1 MKLKLTAC
9 ERPNET
15 NKNCNERCEFLCVSV
30 LRVWRSFG
38 IERAA
43 LIFVDFEKK
52 EKKKKDV
59 EDLYYFYLDKS
70 YLSLNK

>member
-1 MKLKLTAC
+1 M
-9 ERPNET
+9 RIS
-15 NKNCNERCEFLCVSV
+15 LCLCATSV
-30 LRVWRSFG
+30 TQFWDRS
-38 IERAA
+38 
-43 LIFVDFEKK
+43 LDFRRLWKK